1 MASLV
6 IGLTALALI
15 LVRQPG
21 ARSLDSGAGAERHLA
36 SSGPDRRW

>member
-6 IGLTALALI
+6 IGLTALALVP
-15 LVRQPG
+15 VRQPG
-21 ARSLDSGAGAERHLA
+21 AWSLNSGAGAERHLA

>member
-6 IGLTALALI
+6 IGLTTLALI
-15 LVRQPG
+15 LARRSR
-21 ARSLDSGAGAERHLA
+21 ARSLDGAAGAARRLA